1 MSAGGL
7 RSPTR
12 VSTKFRLDHADM
24 IVAVA
29 ELVLFALFL
38 GAMATCMWANTR
50 MMRRAREAGHRYW
63 LINPMS
69 TLAALRGAEPVIFV
83 VALLVACASVM
94 ALIAL
99 K

>member
-1 MSAGGL
+1 VGL
-7 RSPTR
+7 DLPLGMP
-12 VSTKFRLDHADM
+12 TKFGLDHADM

-50 MMRRAREAGHRYW
+50 MMRRARKAGYRYW

-83 VALLVACASVM
+83 VALLVGCASVM
-94 ALIAL
+94 ARSH
-99 K
+99 